1 MSARAVVFDG
11 VEIPESLLAQ
21 EVQNHPG
28 ASAAEA
34 RAAAG
39 HALAIRA
46 LLLHRARELDLQPVP
61 ERDAQGREETADEA
75 LVRAV
80 LDLEVETAQPTRQE
94 CLRVYDANASRFHTP
109 ALFEAAHILIE
120 SADASPQ
127 AEAEAQARARF
138 AAEAVRS
145 GGRAFAEL
153 AREVSDCPSGAVGG
167 SLGQLQPGDLVPEV
181 EDVLE
186 ALAPG
191 EVAVEPVRSR
201 FGWHVLKL
209 ERRIEGRALPFEQ
222 VEDRIR
228 LNLEARAWSAA
239 ATRYVADLAAEAR
252 RQGVALTLTPDGAV
266 EEGSATLG
274 DFLGDSAAGER
285 LLPWLQAADPDLAS
299 RLVAAAEA
307 ASETPADFARTA
319 MADFVAEANDER
331 WTNLISTARDAEDPA
346 LACLASVLR
355 SKLVP
360 AKQTFTVIRRV
371 SA

>member
-1 MSARAVVFDG
+1 MSLRTVVFDG

-46 LLLHRARELDLQPVP
+46 LLLNRAHVLRLEPEP

-80 LDLEVETAQPTRQE
+80 LDLEVDAAAPTEAE
-94 CLRVYDANASRFHTP
+94 CLRVYGADPARFCSPTLH
-109 ALFEAAHILIE
+109 EAAHILIE
-120 SADASPQ
+120 PADASP
-127 AEAEAQARARF
+127 EADAAARTRALRI
-138 AAEAVRS
+138 ADAVRS
-145 GGRAFAEL
+145 GACTFAEM
-153 AREVSDCPSGAVGG
+153 ARDHSDCPSGATGG

-181 EDVLE
+181 ESVLY
-186 ALAPG
+186 ALKPG
-191 EVAVEPVRSR
+191 AVAGEPVRSR

-209 ERRIEGRALPFEQ
+209 DRRIEGRKLPFEV

-239 ATRYVADLAAEAR
+239 ATRYVATLAAEAR
-252 RQGVALTLTPDGAV
+252 AHGVALSLTDEGEV
-266 EEGSATLG
+266 REGSATLG
-274 DFLGDSAAGER
+274 DFLGDAAASER
-285 LLPWLQAADPDLAS
+285 LLPWLQAVDGDLAQ
-299 RLVAAAEA
+299 RVQAAAEA
-307 ASETPADFARTA
+307 AGERPAEFARTA
-319 MADFVAEANDER
+319 MADFVADANDER
-331 WTNLISTARDAEDPA
+331 WTNLVSAARDAADPA
-346 LACLASVLR
+346 LACLAAVLR

-371 SA
+371 A